1 MTPARSVVAGRS
13 TFVNSQARNAR
24 DTKRM
29 TTSQNRASMRRT
41 VTSLRDRRGVES
53 DGEV

>member
-1 MTPARSVVAGRS
+1 MNPARFVVAGRS
-13 TFVNSQARNAR
+13 TFVNSQATNAR

-29 TTSQNRASMRRT
+29 TTSQNRTSIRRT
-41 VTSLRDRRGVES
+41 VTSLRDRRGVEG